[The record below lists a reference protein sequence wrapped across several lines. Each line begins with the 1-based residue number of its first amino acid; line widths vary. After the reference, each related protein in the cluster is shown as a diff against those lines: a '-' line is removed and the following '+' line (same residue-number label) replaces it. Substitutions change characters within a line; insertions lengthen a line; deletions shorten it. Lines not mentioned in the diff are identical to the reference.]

1 MILCLLSALL
11 DQAFAFLRMGIRGFP
26 LTEERSSI
34 LPMARK
40 DCEKET
46 QTLIP
51 LAVRVMLCMVEE
63 DRGTVHLQTL
73 QAIVSALI

>member
-11 DQAFAFLRMGIRGFP
+11 DQTFAFLRMGIRGFP
-26 LTEERSSI
+26 FTEERSSI
-34 LPMARK
+34 LPIPRK

-51 LAVRVMLCMVEE
+51 LAVRVM
-63 DRGTVHLQTL
+63 
-73 QAIVSALI
+73 